1 MGRSISVVQPN
12 SSPMMRYDYKMVA
25 VHSANNK
32 WQCCC
37 VALLIFC
44 GFPSENWTVFEENNI
59 ICTQIESLFYLLFF
73 RQVVVGLCIFGWLY
87 RLSSYWTKPNKQKG
101 RLFIRWL
108 VHAWSTLCKKNH
120 PNSYVCINRGGRSQA
135 RGCLT
140 APWLAELVR
149 ASVEQTYHKPII
161 TSFAIWKSMHT
172 RSVRVYNQ
180 STTVVHYATLSSME
194 HYLRLIEKK
203 LKHNSQRYS
212 VSSMYCRWSARNTY
226 EYESV
231 SYTHLT
237 LPTKA

>member
-108 VHAWSTLCKKNH
+108 VHDQRCVKK
-120 PNSYVCINRGGRSQA
+120 
-135 RGCLT
+135 
-140 APWLAELVR
+140 
-149 ASVEQTYHKPII
+149 II
-161 TSFAIWKSMHT
+161 PT
-172 RSVRVYNQ
+172 RTCV
-180 STTVVHYATLSSME
+180 
-194 HYLRLIEKK
+194 LIEEGVAKQGGVWQH
-203 LKHNSQRYS
+203 LGWP
-212 VSSMYCRWSARNTY
+212 SSY
-226 EYESV
+226 EQVLSKRTI
-231 SYTHLT
+231 SPSSLHLPSGNQCI
-237 LPTKA
+237 LVAWGSITKALQ